1 MNLSEP
7 HIRNP
12 IPFNV
17 MILFHFS
24 YVISVLGS
32 QLASSPSMVVCSQP
46 FSFFLYLFLC
56 CLCCFCFFFS
66 LLCNLNPTILDPWT
80 LCKLWLSFFSLCAY
94 WFRRKRKVCGEANS
108 QHGGGILA
116 WSFFFGWWGEVRMA
130 IKNNKLRCSIHGN
143 FPFLLYARAK
153 KDTFTWL
160 RNKCAAN
167 RVYQGFES

>member
-12 IPFNV
+12 VPFNV
-17 MILFHFS
+17 MLF
-24 YVISVLGS
+24 
-32 QLASSPSMVVCSQP
+32 P
-46 FSFFLYLFLC
+46 FFLHYICFGITTCKQSIHGGLLSAFQFFLVLISLLFMLFLF
-56 CLCCFCFFFS
+56 LFFTFVQ
-66 LLCNLNPTILDPWT
+66 LNPAILDPWT

-116 WSFFFGWWGEVRMA
+116 WSFFFGWWEEVRMA

>member
-1 MNLSEP
+1 M
-7 HIRNP
+7 
-12 IPFNV
+12 
-17 MILFHFS
+17 
-24 YVISVLGS
+24 
-32 QLASSPSMVVCSQP
+32 
-46 FSFFLYLFLC
+46 LFLF
-56 CLCCFCFFFS
+56 LFFTFVQ
-66 LLCNLNPTILDPWT
+66 LNPAILDPWT

-116 WSFFFGWWGEVRMA
+116 WSFFFGWWEEVRMA

-167 RVYQGFES
+167 RVYQGFESWKGCTILPCNKLLVLEVLIVAHDPQVRYEYKESSVCGFMRSICLNQSFFSWTE